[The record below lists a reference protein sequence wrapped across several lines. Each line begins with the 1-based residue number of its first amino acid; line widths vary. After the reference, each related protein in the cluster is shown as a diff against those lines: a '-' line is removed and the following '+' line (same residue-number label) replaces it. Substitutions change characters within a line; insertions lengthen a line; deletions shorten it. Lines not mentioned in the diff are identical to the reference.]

1 MKTVLNGVSITN
13 FHLLYQRVTFKPQK
27 QSATMLGNSTAIAD
41 VFKRIGRNW
50 DILNAKRAFGYTRKY
65 DEDTY

>member
-1 MKTVLNGVSITN
+1 
-13 FHLLYQRVTFKPQK
+13 
-27 QSATMLGNSTAIAD
+27 MLGNSTAIAD

-65 DEDTY
+65 DEDTYQTVFEQDLDV